1 MANLKEIRTRIQSV
15 QSTRKITSAMK
26 MVSAAKFHKA
36 QETIIRF
43 YPYSK
48 KVFEVLAQA
57 FSGETSDSE
66 AEKWFSQKN
75 EQKKVAILVIT
86 SNSSMC
92 GGFNQNLIKT
102 VQEDGPSIFKE
113 LWNNKSVDFY
123 CIGKKGGDYFSKK
136 GFLVKSID
144 TETIDKPSF
153 QSSSKYAEVLMEQFL
168 TNVYDSVYIAYSQ
181 FKNPAVQVPVIERY
195 LPIQLPKNIKV
206 DPNRATIFEPDRM
219 HIVKTIIPK
228 ALKIKL
234 HGIILEV
241 SAGEHG
247 ARMTAMHQATDNATD
262 IIRDLTLQ
270 YNKARQAAITKEI
283 LEIVS
288 GAEAL
293 KG

>member
-57 FSGETSDSE
+57 FSGERSDSE
-66 AEKWFSQKN
+66 TEKWFSQKT
-75 EQKKVAILVIT
+75 EHKKVAILVIT

>member
-1 MANLKEIRTRIQSV
+1 
-15 QSTRKITSAMK
+15 MK

-43 YPYSK
+43 DPYSK

-57 FSGETSDSE
+57 FSGTTNESETK
-66 AEKWFSQKN
+66 KWFHQDN
-75 EQKKVAILVIT
+75 EQKKVAILVLT

-92 GGFNQNLIKT
+92 GGFNQNLIKK
-102 VQEDGPSIFKE
+102 VEEEVSSE
-113 LWNNKSVDFY
+113 RWSNKIIDYY
-123 CIGKKGGDYFSKK
+123 CIGKKGGDYFIKK
-136 GFLVKSID
+136 GRHVKSVD
-144 TETIDKPSF
+144 AETIDKPNF
-153 QSSSKYAEVLMEQFL
+153 QSSSQYAEMLMEQFL
-168 TNVYDSVYIAYSQ
+168 ANVYDSVFVAYSQ

-195 LPIQLPKNIKV
+195 LPIQFPKSIKV
-206 DPNRATIFEPDRM
+206 DPSRATIFEPDRL

-247 ARMTAMHQATDNATD
+247 ARMTAMHQATDNASEL
-262 IIRDLTLQ
+262 IRDLTLQ

-293 KG
+293 NG